1 MTGDANSSQ
10 RAFWNSDF
18 GAKWVTFADDLE
30 QLHAPMNEPL
40 LDRAGISPGMRVLD
54 IGCGSGSVARRAAEM
69 TGINGAVTAVDISEM
84 LLETARQTRSAD
96 NSAPIDY
103 TLADAQTYGFPP
115 AEFDR
120 VVSRMGVMFFA
131 DPIAAFANLLRA
143 ARPGAVFAAVV
154 WRRGEANPWF
164 QIPTEAAIRHLGP
177 VDADP
182 HAPGPLAFAEVDRTV
197 AILQAAGWEDVRGD
211 PMEVRLETRGSSED
225 AAMSI
230 GALGPAAR
238 IMNAKGATSAQVA
251 SIVKDIAV
259 GFRQFETAQGLRV
272 PVTMTLLSA
281 NAPQ

>member
-1 MTGDANSSQ
+1 MSEDANSSQ

-30 QLHAPMNEPL
+30 RLHAPMNEPL

-54 IGCGSGSVARRAAEM
+54 IGCGSGSVARRAAEV
-69 TGINGAVTAVDISEM
+69 TGTNGGVTAVDISEL
-84 LLETARQTRSAD
+84 LLETARHTRSGD
-96 NSAPIDY
+96 DSAPIDY
-103 TLADAQTYGFPP
+103 VLADAQTHGF
-115 AEFDR
+115 ATAGFDR

-143 ARPGAVFAAVV
+143 ARPGAAFAALV

-182 HAPGPLAFAEVDRTV
+182 HAPGPLAFADVDRTV

-211 PMEVRLETRGSSED
+211 PLEVRLETSGTSEN

-238 IMNAKGATSAQVA
+238 IMDAKGATPAQAA
-251 SIVKDIAV
+251 SIAKDIAD
-259 GFRQFETAQGLRV
+259 GFRRFETPQGLRV

-281 NAPQ
+281 IAPR